1 MKTATTDI
9 EVLTGMYMDIL
20 AINRATGNV
29 AALTLCDLQADLC
42 RIADGLVWGG

>member
-1 MKTATTDI
+1 MKPI
-9 EVLTGMYMDIL
+9 EALTGMYMDIL

-29 AALTLCDLQADLC
+29 AAYTLTLVQGDLC